1 MTQVKKKQ
9 IFSFFIPNESNTKF
23 KYIHCGNL
31 GGNSSMGV
39 EGAVATEQTYPWV
52 LTIVQDFFKNFY
64 SSCSERDSKKF
75 IIQVAVKGIVKNSFW
90 FKSPFNVTENR
101 LSTLSF
107 DLSNWRFLV
116 LVSLWNK
123 KFTIYIFLNNHKRLI
138 IHICD
143 FLFLYDKKC
152 AV

>member
-52 LTIVQDFFKNFY
+52 LTIVQDFLKTF
-64 SSCSERDSKKF
+64 
-75 IIQVAVKGIVKNSFW
+75 IQVAVKGIVKNSS
-90 FKSPFNVTENR
+90 FKLP
-101 LSTLSF
+101 
-107 DLSNWRFLV
+107 W
-116 LVSLWNK
+116 K
-123 KFTIYIFLNNHKRLI
+123 G
-138 IHICD
+138 
-143 FLFLYDKKC
+143 
-152 AV
+152 